1 LPPST
6 LPLSD
11 KMLELV
17 AHRFRMLGDPTRL
30 RLLQCLESGGKS
42 VNEITAQLDG
52 NQPNISKHL
61 QVLSEAGLV
70 HRSRSGNRIYYSIA
84 DPVVFKLCALVCHSA
99 GEQARTE
106 LEELL
111 NVKPKRVRQK
121 T

>member
-1 LPPST
+1 LSRST

-11 KMLELV
+11 KMLDLV

-42 VNEITAQLDG
+42 VNEITALLDG

-61 QVLSEAGLV
+61 QALSDAGLV
-70 HRSRSGNRIYYSIA
+70 HRSRSGNHIYYSIA

-99 GEQARTE
+99 GQQARSE
-106 LEELL
+106 LQELL
-111 NVKPKRVRQK
+111 TVKPKRLRR
-121 T
+121 